1 MTIPRLRARKTVDPD
16 IGPVKRLRYN
26 ADTGTHEETA
36 PVEKFIKGPI
46 PLEWI
51 SRANALPG
59 KAGAV
64 GLALWFLAGV
74 QGSRTVKL
82 TGEVERIAGCGRKA
96 VYAALRALGT
106 AGLADVTSA
115 PGRRSVVLIAWPSI
129 GQSNKSPRATVIP

>member
-26 ADTGTHEETA
+26 ADIGVHEESA

-46 PLEWI
+46 PLDWI

-74 QGSRTVKL
+74 QGSRTVKT

-96 VYAALRALGT
+96 VYAGLLALEGSRLVITKKKPG
-106 AGLADVTSA
+106 GRPQVTL
-115 PGRRSVVLIAWPSI
+115 VLQID
-129 GQSNKSPRATVIP
+129 

>member
-1 MTIPRLRARKTVDPD
+1 MTTPRLRTRKTVVSD
-16 IGPVKRLRYN
+16 IGTVKRLRYN
-26 ADTGTHEETA
+26 ADTGTHEESA
-36 PVEKFIKGPI
+36 SVEKFIKGPI
-46 PLEWI
+46 PLDWI

-96 VYAALRALGT
+96 VYAAIAALETAKLIVSARKPGARPQITVVFGT
-106 AGLADVTSA
+106 
-115 PGRRSVVLIAWPSI
+115 
-129 GQSNKSPRATVIP
+129 

>member
-1 MTIPRLRARKTVDPD
+1 MARKTVDPD

-26 ADTGTHEETA
+26 TDTGKHEEVV

-46 PLEWI
+46 PLDWI

-96 VYAALRALGT
+96 VYNALRLMSA
-106 AGLADVTSA
+106 AGLILVDVRC
-115 PGRRSVVLIAWPSI
+115 GRRPVL
-129 GQSNKSPRATVIP
+129 TLL

>member
-1 MTIPRLRARKTVDPD
+1 MSIPKPKALKSVDPD

-46 PLEWI
+46 PLDWI

-64 GLALWFLAGV
+64 GLALWFLSGV

-96 VYAALRALGT
+96 VYSALRALEFY
-106 AGLADVTSA
+106 GLVKSVNQRGARAVVTI
-115 PGRRSVVLIAWPSI
+115 LM
-129 GQSNKSPRATVIP
+129 